1 MIQDILQTLQRIAL
15 RTPLFYPLRNWL
27 TRKGQAKALR
37 QWEAAG
43 RPVPPPHMAKQQVLR
58 SLGQQHN
65 LEVLIETGTY
75 FGDMVEAMKGSFG
88 RIISIELSPTL
99 AAKAARR
106 FRASPHVQIRQGDS
120 ATELGRV
127 MKEIQQPALFWLDGH
142 YSAGVT
148 AKGEKD
154 TPIFEELQ
162 HIFAAADVGH
172 VLVIDDAH
180 CFGSAPGYPTIDEL
194 KAFIL
199 SRSTG
204 VQIAVVDN
212 MICVTPGK

>member
-1 MIQDILQTLQRIAL
+1 MIQTLQRIAL
-15 RTPLFYPLRNWL
+15 RTPLYYSFRNWL
-27 TRKGQAKALR
+27 VRKRQAKALR

-58 SLGQQHN
+58 SLGQAHG
-65 LEVLIETGTY
+65 LKVLVETGTY
-75 FGDMVEAMKGSFG
+75 FGDMVEAMKTSFE

-99 AAKAARR
+99 AAKAAGR
-106 FRASPHVQIRQGDS
+106 FRSSPHVQIRQGDS
-120 ATELGRV
+120 ANVLGNV
-127 MKEIQQPALFWLDGH
+127 MKELRQPALFWLDGH

-154 TPIFEELQ
+154 TPIFEELT
-162 HIFAAADVGH
+162 HIFAADDLGH

-180 CFGSAPGYPTIDEL
+180 CFGVSPGYPTIDEL

-199 SRSTG
+199 SRRPAMK
-204 VQIAVVDN
+204 IAVVDN
-212 MICVTPGK
+212 MICVTPLR